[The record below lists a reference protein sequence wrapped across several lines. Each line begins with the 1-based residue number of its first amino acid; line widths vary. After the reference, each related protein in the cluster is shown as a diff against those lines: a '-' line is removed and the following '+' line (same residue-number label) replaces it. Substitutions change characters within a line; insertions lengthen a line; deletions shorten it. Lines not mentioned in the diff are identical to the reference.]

1 MDQQL
6 RIFIK
11 VVEKGNFSRAADS
24 LHMTQPAVSQHIRT
38 LEQSV
43 GAQLLERTNKYVRL
57 TKAGEIVYAHARDIL
72 GLYGRMQHLV
82 DDLSSRAGGPLAIG
96 ASYTFGEYILPR
108 IVAELKSMYPDISPS
123 VTIGNTFSI
132 AEQVRTGELDIGIV
146 EGHPRDMKELQAEG
160 LAEDRMVLI
169 ASPNHPLQRSLLSV
183 ERTNKALSRFSASI
197 AESLSAQPWIL
208 RESGSGTREAAD
220 DALGRM
226 GVTPSETLVF
236 SSTQAVKEAVIAGLG
251 ISLLSQWAIRRELA
265 SGELEILDVKP
276 LPYIRQFSI
285 VTGSPFR
292 TKALDV
298 FLELLRERRDLTGLT
313 I

>member
-6 RIFIK
+6 RIFMK

-82 DDLSSRAGGPLAIG
+82 DDLSNHAGGPLTIG

-108 IVAELKSMYPDISPS
+108 IVAELKLMYPDISPS
-123 VTIGNTFSI
+123 VTIGNTFSV
-132 AEQVRTGELDIGIV
+132 AEQVRTGELDVGIV
-146 EGHPRDMKELQAEG
+146 EGHPRDMKELRAEG
-160 LAEDRMVLI
+160 LAEDRMVLVG
-169 ASPNHPLQRSLLSV
+169 SSLKPV
-183 ERTNKALSRFSASI
+183 K
-197 AESLSAQPWIL
+197 SLNAHTWIL
-208 RESGSGTREAAD
+208 RETGSGTREASD
-220 DALGRM
+220 DALERIGIL
-226 GVTPSETLVF
+226 PSQTLVF
-236 SSTQAVKEAVIAGLG
+236 SSTQAIKEAVIAGLV
-251 ISLLSQWAIRRELA
+251 ISLLSRWAIRRELA
-265 SGELEILDVKP
+265 SGELKIIDVP
-276 LPYIRQFSI
+276 QLPHIRQFSI

-298 FLELLRERRDLTGLT
+298 FLELLRERRDLTGLAP
-313 I
+313 

>member
-6 RIFIK
+6 RIFMK
-11 VVEKGNFSRAADS
+11 VVEKGNFSRAADF

-82 DDLSSRAGGPLAIG
+82 DDLSNHAGGPLTIG

-108 IVAELKSMYPDISPS
+108 IVAELKSLYPDISPS

-132 AEQVRTGELDIGIV
+132 AEQVRTGELDVGIV

-160 LAEDRMVLI
+160 LAEDRMVLVS
-169 ASPNHPLQRSLLSV
+169 SPSSPV
-183 ERTNKALSRFSASI
+183 
-197 AESLSAQPWIL
+197 ESLDAHHTWIL
-208 RESGSGTREAAD
+208 RETGSGTREAAD
-220 DALGRM
+220 DVLERL
-226 GVTPSETLVF
+226 GVTPAETLVF
-236 SSTQAVKEAVIAGLG
+236 SSTQAIKEAVIAGLG

-265 SGELEILDVKP
+265 SGELKIIDVP
-276 LPYIRQFSI
+276 LLPHIRQFSI

-298 FLELLRERRDLTGLT
+298 FLELLRERRDLTGLAP
-313 I
+313 